1 MEINQNKMDP
11 EKKYKLIYSVELL
24 VFSVVFLVLGIL
36 EIINVI
42 HISQRYA
49 LIFRWIT
56 IFGSTWLV
64 ADFIWALCS
73 KKRRKRIAL
82 IDKIVMLPLALY
94 VLTYDI
100 MGFVMNPPI
109 DTNYAFY
116 RYGMSSVFLYI
127 ACVYIFE
134 GIYHWFHPVPGLL
147 DDLKEDKKDA
157 PQEVVDQP
165 LEEEQPALLN
175 GEPIEEEKDKEGN

>member
-1 MEINQNKMDP
+1 MEF
-11 EKKYKLIYSVELL
+11 KKS
-24 VFSVVFLVLGIL
+24 
-36 EIINVI
+36 
-42 HISQRYA
+42 
-49 LIFRWIT
+49 
-56 IFGSTWLV
+56 
-64 ADFIWALCS
+64 
-73 KKRRKRIAL
+73 
-82 IDKIVMLPLALY
+82 VMLPLALY